1 MEAQLI
7 MTAPTNSDA
16 PLLLTVEEASLRM
29 NIGRTLMYSLVR
41 SGAVRSVKVGGRLR
55 RVPTEALTEYI
66 AAQFVGDARSN
77 AAAA

>member
-1 MEAQLI
+1 
-7 MTAPTNSDA
+7 MTDLTNPDLQ
-16 PLLLTVEEASLRM
+16 LLLTVEEASVRM
-29 NIGRTLMYSLVR
+29 NIGRTLMYSLVL

-66 AAQFVGDARSN
+66 AAQFAGDAQSV

>member
-1 MEAQLI
+1 
-7 MTAPTNSDA
+7 MTALANPDV
-16 PLLLTVEEASLRM
+16 PLLLTVEEASIRM